1 MKNKSKNLENLIN
14 LIKKIYFNKKQG
26 LHDPLFSGKEN
37 YLIALK
43 VDMFHLLE
51 NM

>member
-37 YLIALK
+37 FFLSDCI
-43 VDMFHLLE
+43 
-51 NM
+51 